1 MLRNTSQEPVV
12 TKLRIRVSDKP
23 SAGQV
28 ESTLRELA
36 GSPGLT
42 EVLFVDDIASYQEA
56 TGEISIDVATSR
68 PLEAKELERLIRRAE
83 RALNDD

>member
-1 MLRNTSQEPVV
+1 
-12 TKLRIRVSDKP
+12 
-23 SAGQV
+23 
-28 ESTLRELA
+28 
-36 GSPGLT
+36 
-42 EVLFVDDIASYQEA
+42 VLFVDDIASYQEA